1 MKQPTQWWQVISI
14 CVVVLIASF
23 GGIINES
30 NKVARL
36 EDRVENLKI
45 QQMDIQTSSDKRFD
59 RMDIKIDAI
68 QTDTRQILINLQ
80 NKADRK

>member
-45 QQMDIQTSSDKRFD
+45 QQMDIQTSSDKKFD

-80 NKADRK
+80 NKEDRK